1 MIEVGNKGDG
11 FFRECLASQFVPIE
25 AQVKSQGLEISQIE
39 VVGNLLTELF
49 YSVGHTG

>member
-1 MIEVGNKGDG
+1 
-11 FFRECLASQFVPIE
+11 
-25 AQVKSQGLEISQIE
+25 LEISQIE

>member
-1 MIEVGNKGDG
+1 MIEVGNKGND
-11 FFRECLASQFVPIE
+11 FFGEGLASQFVPIE

-39 VVGNLLTELF
+39 VVGNLLTELL